1 MKKVGFLLFLK
12 RIDDLVKQIDIR
24 RAGVAIGC
32 NKNAFNVRISLFH
45 LMEYFGASLIKVSHT
60 AVEEYPD
67 PHMDR
72 DDNSLFDV
80 FFFDE
85 IAISVADE

>member
-1 MKKVGFLLFLK
+1 M
-12 RIDDLVKQIDIR
+12 
-24 RAGVAIGC
+24 IGC
-32 NKNAFNVRISLFH
+32 NKNTFNVRIPLFQ
-45 LMEYFGASLIKVSHT
+45 LMKYFGTSLVKMSHT
-60 AVEEYPD
+60 AVKKYPD